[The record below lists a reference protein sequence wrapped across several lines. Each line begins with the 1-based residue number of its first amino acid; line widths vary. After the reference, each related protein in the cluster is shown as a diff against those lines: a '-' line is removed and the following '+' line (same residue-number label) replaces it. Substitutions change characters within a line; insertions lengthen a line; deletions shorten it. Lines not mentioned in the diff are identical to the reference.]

1 MEANVLQ
8 WVFESKIGAF
18 QRENMPPLAAV
29 ARATE
34 QSDIGAIG
42 FTRNDPDASLVAAAK
57 CGDATSME
65 TLIQRRQAKVLRLAE
80 TITRNHADAEE
91 AAQNAFFLA
100 FRRLNTFQGQSLF
113 STWLSRIAVN
123 QSLVALRRRR
133 VRDIPL
139 ELATESARGGEPIEL
154 GDHAPSPE
162 DCLSQRE
169 MEAHVVAAVR
179 RLKPSFR
186 SAIEVHYLQENST
199 EDTARILRLSG
210 EAVKSRLHRA
220 RKKLREALREHMP
233 AQMATAG

>member
-1 MEANVLQ
+1 METNVLH
-8 WVFESKIGAF
+8 WVLGSKTEVL
-18 QRENMPPLAAV
+18 QKENMPPLAAV

-34 QSDIGAIG
+34 QSDIGSIG
-42 FTRNDPDASLVAAAK
+42 FKRTDPDASLVAAAK
-57 CGDATSME
+57 CGDVTSIE

-91 AAQNAFFLA
+91 AVQNAFFLA
-100 FRRLNTFQGQSLF
+100 FRRLNTFQGQSQF
-113 STWLSRIAVN
+113 STWLSRITVN

-133 VRDIPL
+133 VRDVPL
-139 ELATESARGGEPIEL
+139 DLATESVHGGESVEL

-162 DCLSQRE
+162 ECVSQRE
-169 MEAHVVAAVR
+169 REALLVAAVQ

-199 EDTARILRLSG
+199 EDTARILQLSG

-220 RKKLREALREHMP
+220 RKKLREALKEHMP
-233 AQMATAG
+233 AEMAAAG